1 MGNLVVELVSP
12 KHLFLNQVSSFY
24 PNCHLLL
31 YHTIVICA
39 RSGVCEFPLPKMLL
53 WLILGVW
60 KWGQKGDGQ
69 IVDNLWTTMCQKR
82 HWVPGPAHLIMY
94 QFCCSLVTARCIFY
108 SASQKLDMMRMNDEC
123 VNIVN
128 RISFYCRRSWGCLV
142 LSSLSQKTHYN
153 MYCIVVEFTITMGPG
168 YWMGFIKQTC
178 TLSVKIIFHLDA
190 RCNWIKI
197 KRGLIFIDSP
207 Y

>member
-1 MGNLVVELVSP
+1 MDVKHHLHVWRHCCLWDPISPPVVRLLFRMGNLVAELVSP

-39 RSGVCEFPLPKMLL
+39 CSGVCVFPLPKMLL

-94 QFCCSLVTARCIFY
+94 QFSCSLVTARCIFY
-108 SASQKLDMMRMNDEC
+108 SASQKVDMMRMN
-123 VNIVN
+123 V
-128 RISFYCRRSWGCLV
+128 
-142 LSSLSQKTHYN
+142 
-153 MYCIVVEFTITMGPG
+153 
-168 YWMGFIKQTC
+168 
-178 TLSVKIIFHLDA
+178 
-190 RCNWIKI
+190 
-197 KRGLIFIDSP
+197 
-207 Y
+207 